1 MSAQPISSAPPHDAV
16 TRVVVEGCHVAV
28 CDQPGTEYPDGHVV
42 IDGNRILAVGPGAA
56 PAALR
61 DGAQIIDG
69 RGCLTTPGLINT
81 HHHLYQWITR
91 GIATDTTLF
100 GWLTT
105 LYPMWARLD
114 EAAVHASAAANL
126 AWMALTGCTTTS
138 DHHYVFPVDGGDLL
152 EAEIRAAQTVG
163 LRFHAARGSMDL
175 GQSAGGLPP
184 DSVVEDR
191 DEILAATERAID
203 RFHDPSPESM
213 LRIVV
218 APCSPFSATGELMRE
233 AAALARRKG
242 VRMHTHLA
250 ETDDEAAYCEARF
263 GCSPAEYAESLG
275 WLGDDVWLAHC
286 VHLAPAAIDRF
297 AETQTG
303 VAHCPTSN
311 GRLGAG
317 AAPVMSLLG
326 AGAPVGLGVDGAASN
341 ESGRMI
347 DELHQALLVA
357 RVRDGPAAVSAR
369 QCLTM
374 ATRGGARCLGREAE
388 IGTLAVGMLADLALW
403 RVDGLAGAGIADPV
417 CTLVFGAPTLERLY
431 VCGRPVVVAGELV
444 TADVEALAVQ
454 AARAAAQLAGQVA

>member
-1 MSAQPISSAPPHDAV
+1 VSLIAI
-16 TRVVVEGCHVAV
+16 EGCHVAT
-28 CDQPGTEYPDGHVV
+28 CDADGTEYVDGHVV
-42 IDGNRILAVGPGAA
+42 LDGGRIIAVGPGRAG
-56 PAALR
+56 PELR
-61 DGAQIIDG
+61 EGAEWIDG
-69 RGCLTTPGLINT
+69 SGCLATPGLINT

-114 EAAVHASAAANL
+114 EDSVHASAAANL

-152 EAEIRAAQTVG
+152 EAEIRAAQTIG

-175 GQSAGGLPP
+175 GESAGGLPP

-191 DEILAATERAID
+191 DQILTATEQAID
-203 RFHDPSPESM
+203 RFHDPTPESM

-218 APCSPFSATGELMRE
+218 APCSPFSVTGGLMRE
-233 AAALARRKG
+233 AAELARRKG
-242 VRMHTHLA
+242 VRLHTHLA
-250 ETDDEAAYCEARF
+250 ETEDEEAFCQTNF

-275 WLGDDVWLAHC
+275 WLGDDVWMAHC
-286 VHLAPAAIDRF
+286 VHLSEPAIDRF
-297 AETQTG
+297 AQTGTG

-311 GRLGAG
+311 GRLGSG
-317 AAPVMSLLG
+317 AAPIMSLLR

-357 RVRDGPAAVSAR
+357 RVRDGSLALSAR
-369 QCLTM
+369 DSLSM
-374 ATRGGARCLGREAE
+374 ATRGGARCLGRSDE
-388 IGTLAVGMLADLALW
+388 IGALTPGMLADLALW
-403 RVDGLAGAGIADPV
+403 RVDGIAGAGIEDPV
-417 CTLVFGAPTLERLY
+417 CTLVFGAPALEHLF
-431 VCGRPVVVAGELV
+431 VGGRPIVVGGELE
-444 TADVEALAVQ
+444 TADIEHLAAEQSRV
-454 AARAAAQLAGQVA
+454 AAVLQRQTV